1 MIPYAHRV
9 NPDQAALTNC
19 MNWVCSVCKSV
30 KRRLYEEMVK
40 LSEGVV
46 WYPESLCLL
55 KTDRERQSTRLSEGV
70 EILSEK
76 KLCA

>member
-1 MIPYAHRV
+1 MPENIFISYEGRDISINFILFLLKCLFLFLAIGRV
-9 NPDQAALTNC
+9 L
-19 MNWVCSVCKSV
+19 
-30 KRRLYEEMVK
+30 E
-40 LSEGVV
+40 
-46 WYPESLCLL
+46 YPESLCLL